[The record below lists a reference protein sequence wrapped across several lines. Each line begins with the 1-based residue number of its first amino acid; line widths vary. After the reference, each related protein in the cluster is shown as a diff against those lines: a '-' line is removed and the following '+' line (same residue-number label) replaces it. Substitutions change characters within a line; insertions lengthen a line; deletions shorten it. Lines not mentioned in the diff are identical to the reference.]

1 MSRNISFD
9 SNDICTGIK
18 LMFKIDMILGILFGH
33 IDLVRGEAARGLYM
47 LRSFLV
53 FLDAFILSD
62 MVSMDETNV
71 LVS

>member
-1 MSRNISFD
+1 
-9 SNDICTGIK
+9 
-18 LMFKIDMILGILFGH
+18 MFKIDMILGILFGH